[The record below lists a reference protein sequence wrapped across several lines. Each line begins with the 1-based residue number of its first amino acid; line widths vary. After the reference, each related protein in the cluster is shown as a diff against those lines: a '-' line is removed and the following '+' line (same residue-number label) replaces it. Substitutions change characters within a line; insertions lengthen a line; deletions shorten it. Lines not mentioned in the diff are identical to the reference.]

1 MALEAAQHVKCT
13 RHHLDYVA
21 LTCTIAGVNSLFAEP
36 LRASSHGYP
45 IPLYGMKFHLQK
57 KLPQAIC
64 DDNKKPRAPALRYAC
79 ISLSCA
85 AAVPESGMPEIKI
98 VTEVAGRICA
108 LPVQVGGSI
117 EDGDDLVFV
126 EAMKM
131 EIPVA
136 APAAGRLKSILVAVD
151 DVVAE
156 GQVLAII
163 ET

>member
-1 MALEAAQHVKCT
+1 V
-13 RHHLDYVA
+13 HLIV
-21 LTCTIAGVNSLFAEP
+21 V
-36 LRASSHGYP
+36 R
-45 IPLYGMKFHLQK
+45 
-57 KLPQAIC
+57 
-64 DDNKKPRAPALRYAC
+64 
-79 ISLSCA
+79 A